1 MRPFVTAVF
10 CTLLAQGAWAQHD
23 SAAHK
28 KIAGLTHATYIRH
41 AVTVTGA
48 IGFADDN
55 RTSYTLPP
63 GFSKGVVSGFA
74 PLFARVEYGLT
85 DNISLG
91 ASLCYDAFEYNNLQ
105 NYNGNNGPFNR
116 YKTNNTRIA
125 SGGLAA
131 FYHLGGLIN
140 CRRIDPFAGIGLEL
154 NNLRYKAY
162 PQGDTTA
169 IRTDHTVTLYLKAG
183 VRCYLTDQFS
193 LYADAGYD
201 KQAIVTIGASCRFF
215 TKRRL

>member
-1 MRPFVTAVF
+1 MRALIITAF
-10 CTLLAQGAWAQHD
+10 CALMGHGAWAQHD
-23 SAAHK
+23 STAAK
-28 KIAGLTHATYIRH
+28 KVPGLSHLSYVRKS
-41 AVTVTGA
+41 VTVTGA
-48 IGFADDN
+48 VGFVDDN
-55 RTSYTLPP
+55 RQSYSLPS

-85 DNISLG
+85 DNISIG

-105 NYNGNNGPFNR
+105 NYSGNNGPFTR

-125 SGGLAA
+125 SGGLTA
-131 FYHLGGLIN
+131 FYHLGELLN
-140 CRRIDPFAGIGLEL
+140 CRRLDPFAGVGLEL

-162 PQGDTTA
+162 PQGDSTA

-183 VRCYLTDQFS
+183 ARYYISDQFS

-201 KQAIVTIGASCRFF
+201 KQAVVTVGASCRFF